1 MKRTMRWAAV
11 PAAALAAGLGLC
23 AAAAQAA
30 PAQDGPASRA
40 DYQAVAHPV
49 VGRVGETVEVELGVR
64 NGGPGPG
71 GGRPGHGA
79 GLYEV
84 TPPPGTAIVAAPR
97 SGARQPCVAA
107 VSPGAAPSSY
117 ICSIEESFSAGERD
131 TLSFR
136 VRIDEKVDG
145 AEGLVRILDRDG
157 APASD
162 PDPGNDTAPIRVEVM
177 DRAPEPVASPAA
189 NGTLLLATTSGTA
202 VSAGAIAFGVKRR
215 RR

>member
-23 AAAAQAA
+23 AAPAQAEPA
-30 PAQDGPASRA
+30 PRA

-49 VGRVGETVEVELGVR
+49 VGRVGDTVEVELGVR
-64 NGGPGPG
+64 NGGPGPA

-79 GLYEV
+79 GTYEV
-84 TPPPGTAIVAAPR
+84 TPPPGTAIVATPH

-107 VSPGAAPSSY
+107 VGPDAAPGSY
-117 ICSIEESFSAGERD
+117 ICSIAENFSAGERD

-145 AEGLVRILDRDG
+145 AEGLVRVLDRDG
-157 APASD
+157 EESPD
-162 PDPGNDTAPIRVEVM
+162 PDPANDTAPIRVEVV
-177 DRAPEPVASPAA
+177 DRTPEPPRPASPAT
-189 NGTLLLATTSGTA
+189 NSTLLLATTSGTA
-202 VSAGAIAFGVKRR
+202 VSAGAIAFGVSRRKR
-215 RR
+215 

>member
-23 AAAAQAA
+23 AAPVQAGQA
-30 PAQDGPASRA
+30 PRA
-40 DYQAVAHPV
+40 DYQAIAHPV

-64 NGGPGPG
+64 NGGPGPA

-79 GLYEV
+79 GTYEV
-84 TPPPGTAIVAAPR
+84 TPPPGTAIVAAPH

-107 VSPGAAPSSY
+107 VSPDAAPGSY
-117 ICSIEESFSAGERD
+117 ICSIGENFSAGERD

-145 AEGLVRILDRDG
+145 AEGLVRILARDG
-157 APASD
+157 EPSPD
-162 PDPGNDTAPIRVEVM
+162 PDPGNDTAPIRVEVV
-177 DRAPEPVASPAA
+177 DRAPEPPLPASPAT
-189 NGTLLLATTSGTA
+189 NSTLLLATTSGTA
-202 VSAGAIAFGVKRR
+202 VSAGAIAFGVSRRKR
-215 RR
+215 

>member
-11 PAAALAAGLGLC
+11 PAAALAAGLGL
-23 AAAAQAA
+23 AAA
-30 PAQDGPASRA
+30 PAQAGPAPRADHA

-64 NGGPGPG
+64 NGGPGPA

-79 GLYEV
+79 GTYEV
-84 TPPPGTAIVAAPR
+84 TPPQGTAIVAAPH

-107 VSPGAAPSSY
+107 VRPGAAPGSY
-117 ICSIEESFSAGERD
+117 ICSIGENFSAGDRD

-136 VRIDEKVDG
+136 VRIDEKVEG

-157 APASD
+157 QPSPD
-162 PDPGNDTAPIRVEVM
+162 PDPGNDSAPIRAEVA
-177 DRAPEPVASPAA
+177 DPLPEPARPASPAT
-189 NGTLLLATTSGTA
+189 NSTLLLATTSGTA
-202 VSAGAIAFGVKRR
+202 VSAGAIALGVTRRKR
-215 RR
+215 